1 MRRPTSITGI
11 VLAGGRSSRFGS
23 DKMAAE
29 YRGRPL
35 LLHAIEAV
43 ASVAD
48 EIVLVLAPDADPPV
62 GLSGSIRIARD
73 PAAYGGPLRGLAA
86 GLASVTTDLALVA
99 GGDMPRLSSSV
110 LRKMCRTIESSDV
123 DAVALLEGKRRRPLP
138 LVLRSRVRETVD
150 ELLERGERSLKSL
163 LEAVRVSDIPEAT
176 WRSIDPDGGTLH
188 DVDLPGDL
196 DESPPLEPK

>member
-23 DKMAAE
+23 DKMAAD

-35 LLHAIEAV
+35 LLSAIDAVSAV
-43 ASVAD
+43 AD
-48 EIVLVLAPDADPPV
+48 DILLVLAPEADPPG
-62 GLSGSIRIARD
+62 GLAAGVRIARD

-123 DAVALLEGKRRRPLP
+123 DAVALLEGTKRRPLP
-138 LVLRSRVRETVD
+138 LVLRSRVGETVD
-150 ELLERGERSLKSL
+150 DLLERGERSLKSL

-176 WRSIDPDGGTLH
+176 WRSIDPDGGTLL
-188 DVDLPGDL
+188 DVDRPEDLP
-196 DESPPLEPK
+196 K

>member
-1 MRRPTSITGI
+1 MRKPTSITGI
-11 VLAGGRSSRFGS
+11 VLAGGRSSRFGG
-23 DKMAAE
+23 DKMAAD

-35 LLHAIEAV
+35 LLSAIDAVSAV
-43 ASVAD
+43 AD
-48 EIVLVLAPDADPPV
+48 DILLVLAPEADPPG
-62 GLSGSIRIARD
+62 GLAAGVRIARD
-73 PAAYGGPLRGLAA
+73 SAAYGGPLRGLAA

-110 LRKMCRTIESSDV
+110 LRKMCRTIEASDV
-123 DAVALLEGKRRRPLP
+123 DAVALLEGTKRRPLP

-176 WRSIDPDGGTLH
+176 WRSIDPDGGTLL
-188 DVDLPGDL
+188 DVDRPEDLP
-196 DESPPLEPK
+196 K

>member
-23 DKMAAE
+23 DKMAAD

-35 LLHAIEAV
+35 LLSAIDAVSAV
-43 ASVAD
+43 AD
-48 EIVLVLAPDADPPV
+48 DILLVLAPEADPPG
-62 GLSGSIRIARD
+62 GLAAGVRIARD

-123 DAVALLEGKRRRPLP
+123 DAVALLEGTKRRPLP

-150 ELLERGERSLKSL
+150 DLLERGERSLKSL

-176 WRSIDPDGGTLH
+176 WRSIDPDGGTLL
-188 DVDLPGDL
+188 DVDRPEDLP
-196 DESPPLEPK
+196 K